1 MSKTQ
6 SLISLGLT
14 GLAILLVIVFVSR
27 EMETVRSF
35 IRGSGWIGVLV
46 SIALY
51 ALLGF
56 TPIPSEP
63 LTVLLGTIY
72 GPFVATLVAGTG
84 NVLAAVMEY
93 YVGRRL
99 SHIANFEERR
109 KRLPFGLGRFP
120 VDSPPFLM
128 LARMLP
134 GYGPKFVS
142 VLAGVYRVPMYRYL
156 WTTAI
161 PTFLGAAIFA
171 YGGFGLL
178 NLKPS
183 LLPQ

>member
-1 MSKTQ
+1 MSKAQ

-14 GLAILLVIVFVSR
+14 ILVIILVMVFVSR
-27 EMETVRSF
+27 EMESVRSF
-35 IRGSGWIGVLV
+35 IRNSGWIGVLV
-46 SIALY
+46 SIGLY

-72 GPFVATLVAGTG
+72 GPLLATVVAGTG

-93 YVGRRL
+93 FVGARL

-109 KRLPFGLGRFP
+109 KHLPFGLGRFP
-120 VDSPPFLM
+120 VNSVPFLL

-142 VLAGVYRVPMYRYL
+142 VLAGVYRVPMLRYL
-156 WTTAI
+156 WTAAI
-161 PTFLGAAIFA
+161 PTFLGSAIFA
-171 YGGFGLL
+171 YGGSGLQ

-183 LLPQ
+183 IWPH